1 MASNAHALAPPL
13 HRLIVFADIAGF
25 SAPQRTVADQIA
37 VRAEFF
43 EMMRAA
49 FAESGVPWA
58 NCHIEDRGDGAL
70 ILVPPEAGSEFMV
83 MVLPQLLAGM
93 LHRRNRH
100 LQPSRRIQL
109 RLAVHMGAVQVDGAG
124 CVGSSIVHAARML
137 DASPLKRALA
147 ESAAPLALIV
157 PESFFHGVG
166 RSALKLRVG
175 QSLPILDDDDLEDA
189 IEEAADRLSSGK

>member
-58 NCHIEDRGDGAL
+58 NCHIEDRGD
-70 ILVPPEAGSEFMV
+70 VHSSWC
-83 MVLPQLLAGM
+83 
-93 LHRRNRH
+93 RRR
-100 LQPSRRIQL
+100 PAR
-109 RLAVHMGAVQVDGAG
+109 
-124 CVGSSIVHAARML
+124 SSW
-137 DASPLKRALA
+137 
-147 ESAAPLALIV
+147 
-157 PESFFHGVG
+157 
-166 RSALKLRVG
+166 
-175 QSLPILDDDDLEDA
+175 
-189 IEEAADRLSSGK
+189 